1 MAPIPPYV
9 ARVTETQRG
18 VELHTTPAN
27 ELLTVS
33 SRTKKA
39 PKWSIPGKR
48 TGDPLSGTAVGHY
61 SFDDP
66 HRDINGR
73 YKRDPRWSMTPYKE
87 GRVGSLP
94 PGPGRYNNRDGVL
107 RESAPSWSFGSTSK
121 GAGGLRMQIQAFR
134 RDDDSSEEPARRRI
148 NAEDAA
154 KVIQYEDVGK
164 CEVIQGGTRSRE
176 AIGWDIGNLQ

>member
-1 MAPIPPYV
+1 MMKLVSEHKEPFALAQLQGSRYPLPNMAPIPPFV
-9 ARVTETQRG
+9 ARVTETHRG
-18 VELHTTPAN
+18 VELHTKHGH

-39 PKWSIPGKR
+39 PKWSFPGKR
-48 TGDPLSGTAVGHY
+48 TGDPRSGTEVGHY

-73 YKRDPRWSMTPYKE
+73 YQRDPRWSMTPFKE
-87 GRVGSLP
+87 SRSGSLP

-121 GAGGLRMQIQAFR
+121 GARAPPLGWCCAH
-134 RDDDSSEEPARRRI
+134 AR
-148 NAEDAA
+148 
-154 KVIQYEDVGK
+154 
-164 CEVIQGGTRSRE
+164 CRE
-176 AIGWDIGNLQ
+176 AEFV

>member
-18 VELHTTPAN
+18 VELHTTHGH

-39 PKWSIPGKR
+39 PKWSFPGKR
-48 TGDPLSGTAVGHY
+48 TGDPRSGTEVGHY
-61 SFDDP
+61 SFEDP

-73 YKRDPRWSMTPYKE
+73 YKRDPRWSMTPFKE
-87 GRVGSLP
+87 GRSGSLP

-121 GAGGLRMQIQAFR
+121 GAWALTCCNHSGYWKL
-134 RDDDSSEEPARRRI
+134 
-148 NAEDAA
+148 
-154 KVIQYEDVGK
+154 
-164 CEVIQGGTRSRE
+164 
-176 AIGWDIGNLQ
+176 